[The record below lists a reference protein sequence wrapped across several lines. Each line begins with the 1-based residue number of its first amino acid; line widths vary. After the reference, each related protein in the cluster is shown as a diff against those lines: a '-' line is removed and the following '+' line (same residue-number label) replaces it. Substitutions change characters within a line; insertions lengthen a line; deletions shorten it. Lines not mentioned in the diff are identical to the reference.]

1 MFRNLI
7 SRLTIFLI
15 LFFVALPSFAADYLW
30 TARFSNNTGTGGSPS
45 AACSN
50 AIAKSNESRPP
61 EAHSS
66 LSRVVKAQENKFWC
80 FWADHQGNEMSTSFS
95 ADRSGDSCPTPEHE
109 YNSDTGEC
117 IPPPGGQSCQR
128 EGTPK
133 SGFGFITNASGE
145 CVDYTQADVPSQ
157 CKNLGGQAG
166 FTNVYVTFEDDGNPI
181 NPPPINVGGCEATPI
196 DVSHCKKKPVSCGP
210 SKGLGI
216 CIDKNV
222 NKCRIGVN
230 FTGNTSGNA
239 PYVPPPLSSGPG
251 DDGVCDNPNGCP
263 DPVEPPI
270 QNVNKPCV
278 YADMIE
284 DGGGSMVCSSSQW
297 NAKPG
302 QSSCGAVN
310 GKFVCIGKA
319 PTSNGIHI
327 GTKVTNTKNPD
338 GSTTS
343 VKDDTITQTICTG
356 AYSCTTQTSNNKTT
370 IIKDAN
376 GNTTGQSSDCTGPH
390 CSVDGKDDK
399 DGDGLKDC
407 IGVGCGSGK
416 GEGEEGEE
424 EEFGGPENED
434 VGTFGETTSQFMDR
448 VEGSPIVE
456 AARGLSFGSGGS
468 CSFGSFTVPM
478 LGTLS
483 FQPMCAWAAEW
494 FAPLRAIMLAVWAL
508 VAVRTF
514 FEA

>member
-1 MFRNLI
+1 MSKCMRF
-7 SRLTIFLI
+7 FL
-15 LFFVALPSFAADYLW
+15 VALAFFSFSSIA
-30 TARFSNNTGTGGSPS
+30 TAQEYYWVRKNAPNSPHYPS
-45 AACSN
+45 AKAACG
-50 AIAKSNESRPP
+50 
-61 EAHSS
+61 
-66 LSRVVKAQENKFWC
+66 
-80 FWADHQGNEMSTSFS
+80 GNELSMSSNPAEATCLVRDMDGWIYTSY
-95 ADRSGDSCPTPEHE
+95 AIVRVGDTCSGVYDPDIGSCT
-109 YNSDTGEC
+109 
-117 IPPPGGQSCQR
+117 IPGGQTCEG

-133 SGFGFITNASGE
+133 SGFGFITNASGA

-157 CKNLGGQAG
+157 CKNLGGQGG
-166 FTNVYVTFEDDGNPI
+166 FTNVYVTFDSDGNPQM
-181 NPPPINVGGCEATPI
+181 PPPMNVGGCEATPM
-196 DVSHCKKKPVSCGP
+196 DVGHCKMAPVRKFPTGGSIQ
-210 SKGLGI
+210 SS
-216 CIDKNV
+216 V
-222 NKCRIGVN
+222 NKCKIGVN

-239 PYVPPPLSSGPG
+239 PYAPPPLSSGPG
-251 DDGVCDNPNGCP
+251 DDGICDNPGGCP
-263 DPVEPPI
+263 DPADPPI
-270 QNVNKPCV
+270 QNDKRPCV
-278 YADMIE
+278 YVE
-284 DGGGSMVCSSSQW
+284 DGEGRRVCSSSQW

-302 QSSCGAVN
+302 QSNCGAVN
-310 GKFVCIGKA
+310 GKWVCIGKA
-319 PTSNGIHI
+319 PTSNGISI
-327 GTKVTNTKNPD
+327 DTTVTDTKNPD

-343 VKDDTITQTICTG
+343 VKDDKITQTICSG
-356 AYSCTTQTSNNKTT
+356 AYSCSTQTSNNKTT

-407 IGVGCGSGK
+407 IGVGCGFGSGS
-416 GEGEEGEE
+416 GNGDGDGDEGD

-448 VEGSPIVE
+448 VEGSPIVS